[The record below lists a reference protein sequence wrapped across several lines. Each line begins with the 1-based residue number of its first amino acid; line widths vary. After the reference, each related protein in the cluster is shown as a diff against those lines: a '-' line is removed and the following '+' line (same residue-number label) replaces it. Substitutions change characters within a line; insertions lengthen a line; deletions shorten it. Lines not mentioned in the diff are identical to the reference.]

1 MSLLPSIHDKDESFN
16 AGMKWAA
23 IVGTLVLLPLIV
35 FFQHFLGTL
44 RGATLSRP
52 LNEISA
58 SEVAR
63 DPEISGLI
71 LTSKS
76 VLKEVYFTIESV
88 WEDVSE
94 TGAPLGRHAEIE
106 GLQAAVAELDAMA
119 LSRVDRLRVAMVV
132 GELQGPEAAL
142 ERVQQIKRE
151 AMDGGA
157 LSIEAHTLERYY
169 AAAAMGQDAPIEP
182 DAAAALIARHGW
194 FGRLATTFDDPPGSA
209 DREYTLGGYGALEVF
224 FGAQTLVGFLAFVAG
239 LGAFTL
245 LVYRM
250 RTGLTTFRILET
262 GVPRIIMLE
271 TFACFLFAFFLVLIG
286 GVLFIGSTSL
296 TSVVISEMLMWSCG
310 LALLWPLA
318 RGVSW
323 DDLRDD
329 LGLSSGEGIHKELF
343 AGVLGYLAGLP
354 LILVVSLIAI
364 TAEQAIMGEEVGPEG
379 FPMFE
384 TPLAGSWA
392 GLMIGAVGA
401 CLWAPLVEEAL
412 FRGALHSYLPAW
424 MGVLGRCLLVGA
436 IFGLIH
442 PYSPAGMI
450 QVGAAGVVLGFL
462 REWRGSLIAPI
473 TAHFLHNATIT
484 ATTIAI
490 VSMLD

>member
-1 MSLLPSIHDKDESFN
+1 MGGVSEDYSRSISVDSSGNIYTTGEFF
-16 AGMKWAA
+16 
-23 IVGTLVLLPLIV
+23 GT
-35 FFQHFLGTL
+35 
-44 RGATLSRP
+44 ATFGST
-52 LNEISA
+52 N
-58 SEVAR
+58 
-63 DPEISGLI
+63 
-71 LTSKS
+71 LTS
-76 VLKEVYFTIESV
+76 
-88 WEDVSE
+88 
-94 TGAPLGRHAEIE
+94 A
-106 GLQAAVAELDAMA
+106 
-119 LSRVDRLRVAMVV
+119 
-132 GELQGPEAAL
+132 
-142 ERVQQIKRE
+142 
-151 AMDGGA
+151 
-157 LSIEAHTLERYY
+157 
-169 AAAAMGQDAPIEP
+169 
-182 DAAAALIARHGW
+182 
-194 FGRLATTFDDPPGSA
+194 GSA
-209 DREYTLGGYGALEVF
+209 DIFITKHNSDGTLAWSRKMGGSSNDSGRSIAVDSSGNIYTIGFFAGTATFGNITLTSGGFRDIFITKHNSDGTFAWAQKMGGSSDDSGRSIAVDSSGNIYTTGIFEGTATFGSTSLTSAGSADIFITKHNTNGTLAWARKMGGSSWDYGAGIGVD
-224 FGAQTLVGFLAFVAG
+224 GSGNIYT
-239 LGAFTL
+239 
-245 LVYRM
+245 
-250 RTGLTTFRILET
+250 TGEFSGTATF
-262 GVPRIIMLE
+262 
-271 TFACFLFAFFLVLIG
+271 
-286 GVLFIGSTSL
+286 GSTSL
-296 TSVVISEMLMWSCG
+296 TSVIISEMLMWSCG

-323 DDLRDD
+323 SDVCDE
-329 LGLSSGEGIHKELF
+329 LGLSRGEGIHKELF

-354 LILVVSLIAI
+354 LILVVSLIAVATERAI
-364 TAEQAIMGEEVGPEG
+364 TGEEVGPEG